1 MATGI
6 QTGMNRGSRS
16 GISRNSGLGKGGPGG
31 GGGPL
36 GKLTDIWNNL
46 GKGAKIGISV
56 LLTLVILGGVG
67 GYMYSS
73 SKAYV
78 KLYPTKLTDE
88 DTKEISTALTDLQIP
103 HDIDLVDGIMLP
115 PDKRIPAQVKLAE
128 MNLPRHPVLT
138 PDKVENGMGKTAAE
152 QKAIRQQLLEG
163 DITLALRQMDG
174 VNDAM
179 VKLAIPDKTFFQD
192 ESKQVTARVFLNLS
206 QGAEMNRARVSAMM
220 NLVSASVPELKPEN
234 VTIIDSKGNDLTA
247 MVPKDGAQGVV
258 ASGTQ
263 LEVQAKEEMR
273 LQQKA
278 QAALDKA
285 FPGRTQVSV
294 NLEMDFA
301 KVEKENFTPGG
312 AGDDRVVVESRQI
325 TREKLNRGDKSGGS
339 DAVAETMSGGGAK
352 VKAGDGSDY
361 VNEKEATN
369 YMIGQTKE
377 KRVDTGFRIKRLTA
391 SILADNVSDKEKAA
405 IAGFVRDAIGIEE
418 TRGDN
423 INVQSVPFQKNLQ
436 AQVPQVW
443 NTGGGLPGEQPGAGA
458 GITGQHVAAAVGV
471 GALMLLGLVGM
482 FLFKQHKVQEDR
494 GTIIYSP
501 GAASTTAT
509 ITDHFTEKNGKT
521 NAPVSNAGATQV
533 NTTEELEKLVKE
545 RPTKVAE
552 MLKST
557 WLSQQ

>member
-31 GGGPL
+31 GGPL
-36 GKLTDIWNNL
+36 DKIKGMWEGAGKFAKMAVVGGFLT
-46 GKGAKIGISV
+46 V
-56 LLTLVILGGVG
+56 LLVAAGF
-67 GYMYSS
+67 YMHSAGN
-73 SKAYV
+73 AYV
-78 KLYPTKLTDE
+78 KLYPAKMSDNDIRE
-88 DTKEISTALTDLQIP
+88 VATALTSLRIDHQ
-103 HDIDLVDGIMLP
+103 IDLVEGIMLH
-115 PDKRIPAQVKLAE
+115 PDNRLAAQAKLAE
-128 MNLPRHPVLT
+128 MNLPRRPVLT
-138 PDKVENGMGKTAAE
+138 HDQVEGGMGKTAAE

-163 DITLALRQMDG
+163 DITLALRQMEG

-179 VKLAIPDKTFFQD
+179 VKLAIPESTYFQD
-192 ESKQVTARVFLNLS
+192 ESKQVTARIFLNLAPGTQMDRGRIS
-206 QGAEMNRARVSAMM
+206 GMM
-220 NLVSASVPELKPEN
+220 NLVASSVPELKTEN
-234 VTIIDSKGNDLTA
+234 VTIIDSKGNDLSA
-247 MVPKDGAQGVV
+247 MIPKEVSQGVV

-263 LEVQAKEEMR
+263 LEVHAKEEIR

-278 QAALDKA
+278 QQALDKA

-294 NLEMDFA
+294 NLEMDFS

-312 AGDDRVVVESRQI
+312 AGDERVVVESRQI
-325 TREKLNRGDKSGGS
+325 TREKLNRGDKNEGEALG
-339 DAVAETMSGGGAK
+339 ETMSGGSAK
-352 VKAGDGSDY
+352 PKDGSDY
-361 VNEKEATN
+361 VNEKEAVN

-391 SILADNVSDKEKAA
+391 SILADNVSEKEKSA

-418 TRGDN
+418 GRGDN
-423 INVQSVPFQKNLQ
+423 INVQSIPFQKNLQ
-436 AQVPQVW
+436 ASNSAFGMAPPSAVQQQT
-443 NTGGGLPGEQPGAGA
+443 TGSA
-458 GITGQHVAAAVGV
+458 ITGQHVAAAVGV
-471 GALMLLGLVGM
+471 GALMLLGLVGV
-482 FLFKQHKVQEDR
+482 FLFKQHRVQEDR

-501 GAASTTAT
+501 NASSTTAT

-521 NAPVSNAGATQV
+521 NAPVSSAGATQV

>member
-31 GGGPL
+31 GGGPM
-36 GKLTDIWNNL
+36 GKLTEIWGNL

-88 DTKEISTALTDLQIP
+88 DTKEISTALTNLQIP
-103 HDIDLVDGIMLP
+103 HNIDLVEGILVP

-128 MNLPRHPVLT
+128 MSLPRHPVLT
-138 PDKVENGMGKTAAE
+138 PDKVEGGMGKTAAE

-192 ESKQVTARVFLNLS
+192 ESKQVTARVFLNLRA
-206 QGAEMNRARVSAMM
+206 GAEINRARVSAMM
-220 NLVSASVPELKPEN
+220 NLVSASVPELKAEN

-247 MVPKDGAQGVV
+247 MVPKEGAQGVV

-263 LEVQAKEEMR
+263 LEVQAKEEQR
-273 LQQKA
+273 LQEKA

-294 NLEMDFA
+294 NLEMDFS

-325 TREKLNRGDKSGGS
+325 TREKLNRGDKSGGG
-339 DAVAETMSGGGAK
+339 DAVAETMSSGGAK
-352 VKAGDGSDY
+352 PKDGSDY
-361 VNEKEATN
+361 VNEKEAVN

-423 INVQSVPFQKNLQ
+423 INVQSVPFQKNLNETANPFAVGMNPAMEQ
-436 AQVPQVW
+436 
-443 NTGGGLPGEQPGAGA
+443 QPGTGSA
-458 GITGQHVAAAVGV
+458 ITGQHVAAAVGV

-494 GTIIYSP
+494 GSIIYSP
-501 GAASTTAT
+501 GSTSTTAT